1 MFDNQHFE
9 ILENIDKA
17 DRQKGC
23 VQVRVSQSDLEFS
36 AENIKLDLH
45 HHHPTLLRILEQIS
59 ASQYES

>member
-17 DRQKGC
+17 DRQ